1 MKGICRT
8 TASPWVTLGDS
19 RHRAATVGR
28 QTCRLKTATRTLGLC
43 DVVDRIMGPQKM
55 SCPGPQDLTHPG
67 LLTSGAAGKEG
78 YLTPPESLRV
88 PGRVPGAAGEAP
100 RKWRQKAVD
109 VRVCA
114 RLACGHG
121 PLSNGPNGKKKLG
134 RRAADKSLASCF
146 ACVSRTGGRRPGGCA
161 ENGDSGDTPGT
172 PTPGPPASPATQ
184 PSTCPAGTHPI
195 TRPGS
200 VWSART
206 HTCTHTL
213 VQGTRKHTICSGA
226 RAHTQAA
233 RARRGTCVPPTSS
246 RRGPDGHPVPPPQG
260 EATFQP
266 QGPQPG
272 RSEGAAGVRS
282 VPADDNWQRH
292 GQSPNYRSAR
302 KILHFIKL
310 MFIQKNLFR
319 KSGKRNKY
327 LYSGRPSPT

>member
-28 QTCRLKTATRTLGLC
+28 
-43 DVVDRIMGPQKM
+43 
-55 SCPGPQDLTHPG
+55 THPG